1 MMAMRNRF
9 GQSRPSPRVYLFT
22 RLMSILQEVKGKVE
36 MKQMTP
42 VVSTVIAIL
51 LVVVGGFGTFYQIDE
66 GERGVILRNGS
77 IIGVAEPGLGMKIPV
92 ITSIV
97 GLSVRDH
104 TYRFDKLE
112 AYSFDQQP
120 ATLQVSVT
128 YRPAIGE
135 ITKVYAEY
143 GSLEQMQSRILER
156 RTLEAVKNVFGKYTA
171 TKAIQE
177 REKLATDVKEAMRN
191 VMADVPVQI
200 VGTQIEEIEFSKA
213 YEQSIEQRMLA
224 QVQIETTQQ
233 KQKTAE
239 IEAQTRVINAKAE
252 ADAQRAA
259 FEAQADGIRLRGQAE
274 AQAIEARAKALAQ
287 NVNLV
292 QLIAVEKWDGKLPTT
307 QVPGSALPFI
317 GIK

>member
-1 MMAMRNRF
+1 MVTRN
-9 GQSRPSPRVYLFT
+9 QSGKSHPPPRVSLSA
-22 RLMSILQEVKGKVE
+22 RLKSILQETEIE
-36 MKQMTP
+36 MKYP
-42 VVSTVIAIL
+42 ALFIAIL
-51 LVVVGGFGTFYQIDE
+51 LAIVCGFGTFYQIDE

-77 IIGVAEPGLGMKIPV
+77 LVGVADPGLGMKLPI
-92 ITSIV
+92 ITSIIE
-97 GLSVRDH
+97 LSVRDQ

-120 ATLQVSVT
+120 AVLQLSVT
-128 YRPAIGE
+128 YRPVI
-135 ITKVYAEY
+135 AEVKKIYTDY

-156 RTLEAVKNVFGKYTA
+156 RTLEVVKNVFGRYTA
-171 TKAIQE
+171 TKSIQE
-177 REKLATDVKEAMRN
+177 REKLGLDVKQAMREA
-191 VMADVPVQI
+191 MADVPIQI

-233 KQKTAE
+233 QQKTAE

-252 ADAQRAA
+252 ADANRAA
-259 FEAQADGIRLRGQAE
+259 FEAEADGIRLRGQAE

-287 NVNLV
+287 NTNLV

-307 QVPGSALPFI
+307 QVPGASVPFI